1 MFPCKIKLGSDT
13 LEVINFVH
21 KEVRDIAE
29 GSRSHLLYCMIIV
42 LKGSRNSD
50 N

>member
-1 MFPCKIKLGSDT
+1 MKLGSDT

-21 KEVRDIAE
+21 KEIRDTAE
-29 GSRSHLLYCMIIV
+29 GSRSHLVFCIMIV